1 MVTST
6 GINLTFVEKALIG
19 AKIQYDMDIGKNSD
33 LSSTLTI
40 MGLCEDAKVKA
51 NEWDG
56 GTGAFVINLK
66 NDLNSILSDGTI
78 ENIDDIIDETEEET
92 IDDTIDETFN
102 SANYSIVNSGITSI
116 ATSSSD
122 GVLSLESNESWNTS
136 SLTYS
141 FNSQIPDEYWDEDNL
156 TDGFTPL
163 SDAQENAVI
172 DIMNQIDNLLGI
184 SLTQVANDGD
194 IRFSIINM
202 DEDTAGFSYYPQG
215 GDISGD
221 VFLSTEYNTNPQ
233 LFGLEQG
240 EAGWSTIVH
249 EMGHVFGLKHPFEE
263 GNELPASLDDLTHSI
278 MSYTS
283 IYEYTIDFE
292 LTPTAKGSSI
302 NAEYVRVE
310 PDLYSI
316 YDVNALHYK
325 YGANETTNS
334 GDNTY
339 TINFTDFDFQT
350 IWDTGGTDTLELSA
364 NTGNTTLDLNSGSL
378 NSIDQYSTTQLVEY
392 YRSVVDNGSFDEWI
406 EEVVTDS
413 AANNELYTGANNL
426 GIATGVIIENINSGS
441 GDDTI
446 TDNLVDNIINT
457 AAGDDTII
465 IGHGGYDTI
474 DGGDGTDTLQ
484 IDASRDEFTI
494 EYNNDYLMYSDSYA
508 VSFENIETIIFNGVS
523 YSIDDLV

>member
-40 MGLCEDAKVKA
+40 MGLCEDAKIKA
-51 NEWDG
+51 NAWDG

-78 ENIDDIIDETEEET
+78 ENIEEET
-92 IDDTIDETFN
+92 TDDTTFN

-163 SDAQENAVI
+163 SDDQENAVI

-339 TINFTDFDFQT
+339 TIDFTDFDFQT

-378 NSIDQYSTTQLVEY
+378 NSVDQYGTTQLVEY
-392 YRSVVDNGSFDEWI
+392 YRSVVDDGGSFDEWI
-406 EEVVTDS
+406 EEIVTADMT
-413 AANNELYTGANNL
+413 NNQLYTGANNL
-426 GIATGVIIENINSGS
+426 GIATGVIIENVNSGS